1 MNETPKH
8 LKYLFKKKETKY
20 CIVIP
25 VINEGERII
34 NQIKFLKNISFDFDI
49 IIADGGSTDK
59 SLKLDF
65 LTKNNVRALLIKTD
79 TGGLSSQL
87 RIAYKFVLKEN
98 YHGVITIDGNGKD
111 SIDSIYEFRK
121 FLDRGYDM
129 IQGSRFIKGGKA
141 INTPILRYLA
151 IRLVHAPMISLISG
165 FNYTDTTNGFRGYSR
180 GYLSHPKV
188 LPFRS
193 VFKSYELLAYLSVMA
208 PKLKLKTC
216 EIPVTRAYPSK
227 GKTPTKISPI
237 IGNIK
242 LILILFNLLMGRYN
256 VK

>member
-1 MNETPKH
+1 MNEIPKH
-8 LKYLFKKKETKY
+8 IEHIFKRKRTKY

-34 NQIKFLKNISFDFDI
+34 NQLKLLKKISFEFDI
-49 IIADGGSTDK
+49 IIADGGSNDG
-59 SLKLDF
+59 SLKSDF
-65 LTKNNVRALLIKTD
+65 LINNNVRALLIKTD

-98 YHGVITIDGNGKD
+98 YNGVITIDGNGKD

-141 INTPILRYLA
+141 INTPIFRYLA
-151 IRLVHAPMISLISG
+151 IRLIHAPMISLISG
-165 FNYTDTTNGFRGYSR
+165 FKFTDTTNGFRGYSR
-180 GYLSHPKV
+180 LYLSHPKV

-193 VFKSYELLAYLSVMA
+193 VFKSYELLAYLSVKA

-237 IGNIK
+237 FGNIK
-242 LILILFNLLMGRYN
+242 LILILFNLLIGRYN
-256 VK
+256 VR